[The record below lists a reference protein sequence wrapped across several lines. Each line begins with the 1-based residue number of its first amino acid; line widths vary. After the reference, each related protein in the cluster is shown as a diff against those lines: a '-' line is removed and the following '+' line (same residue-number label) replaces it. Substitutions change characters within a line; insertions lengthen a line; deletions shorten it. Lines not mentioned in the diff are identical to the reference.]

1 MKEGRHPEK
10 GGGASLPAVRLNERL
25 DVGPIRS
32 LYARAGRVHIR
43 PFLADE
49 CALAIHECLAS
60 QLAWQ
65 VHLNDGDRPIN
76 LSGSRFEDLPEED
89 LQRFRQSV
97 YASAGGRFQYLYNS
111 FPISDF
117 YERGEQRELYL
128 MRVHEF
134 LNSPP
139 FLGFARAVT
148 GVPGIAL
155 ADAQATR
162 YRPGNFLTRHD
173 DLVRGKKRVA
183 AYVLGFTPRWSADWG
198 GILQFIADDGHVA
211 EGYVPAFNAMNIFR
225 VPQLHAVSYVAPF
238 ARADRYSITGWLREQ

>member
-1 MKEGRHPEK
+1 M
-10 GGGASLPAVRLNERL
+10 ERW
-25 DVGPIRS
+25 PR
-32 LYARAGRVHIR
+32 RR
-43 PFLADE
+43 FL
-49 CALAIHECLAS
+49 
-60 QLAWQ
+60 
-65 VHLNDGDRPIN
+65 N